1 MPTPSSMTS
10 LVFYKCVSGTTLSSP
25 CLLFAPPHFFLPFAS
40 SLKATSHDPPAAS
53 DVVSLVHTLFSVTSL
68 LFCQLVRLQVC
79 MMSVW
84 LPFTQISASC
94 VCARAQLYAMHALYL
109 THTHAY
115 THTVGRRVISSVTT
129 SGSSNSDSTRAIY
142 SRRGSLHTVWHVMTC
157 VPARL
162 CGKGAC
168 GTWKKSQV
176 CACVCVCRRRLSVQF
191 VGALLQDFC
200 WRFPHALLNTFM
212 QNSLQEAHY
221 FFYLFIFLYLTTYTY
236 RQLNR

>member
-53 DVVSLVHTLFSVTSL
+53 DVVSLVHTLLSVTSL

-84 LPFTQISASC
+84 LPFSQISASC
-94 VCARAQLYAMHALYL
+94 VCVRAHSCTPCMLSIS
-109 THTHAY
+109 HTHAY

-176 CACVCVCRRRLSVQF
+176 CACVCVGVGSRCSLWGLCCRTFAEDSLMHYLIRL
-191 VGALLQDFC
+191 C
-200 WRFPHALLNTFM
+200 KIHCRKRTTFFI
-212 QNSLQEAHY
+212 Y
-221 FFYLFIFLYLTTYTY
+221 FFFYI
-236 RQLNR
+236 